1 MMDEKNAGRAAGEV
15 LRRRG
20 IALSSYGIDRF
31 LYARRRLSTD
41 PRVARHPT
49 LAECATRARV
59 GLRTLTRCLR
69 GERVDRRSIELIFLG
84 VGLELGPKDI
94 LPGYLDAVA
103 FARHGEGGAIEEAAK
118 DCCA

>member
-31 LYARRRLSTD
+31 LYARRLLRAD
-41 PRVARHPT
+41 PRVSRHLT

-94 LPGYLDAVA
+94 VPSLLDGVA
-103 FARHGEGGAIEEAAK
+103 FATHAEGSAIEEPAK

>member
-1 MMDEKNAGRAAGEV
+1 MMDEQSAGRAAGEI

-20 IALSSYGIDRF
+20 IALSTYGIDRF
-31 LYARRRLSTD
+31 LYARRRMTADS
-41 PRVARHPT
+41 RVSRHPT

-84 VGLELGPKDI
+84 VGLELEPQDI
-94 LPGYLDAVA
+94 EGLLVASDFRPRAEGDAPD
-103 FARHGEGGAIEEAAK
+103 EQAK
-118 DCCA
+118 DYCA